1 MEKPLKAEAAAAP
14 VPAPEPEMEV
24 KSASAGID
32 IPVPQ
37 GFEAPEDSEEG
48 RSFDVLA
55 TVSYE
60 GGKLT
65 LTAIDGLPV
74 SAKAEA
80 EAEEDDVDEE
90 ADMEDDGDFM
100 AAVERGLAKEV

>member
-1 MEKPLKAEAAAAP
+1 METPLKAEAAAAP
-14 VPAPEPEMEV
+14 VPAPETEMEV
-24 KSASAGID
+24 ENTSAGID

-74 SAKAEA
+74 SAKAETK
-80 EAEEDDVDEE
+80 EEDSEGPEMEEE
-90 ADMEDDGDFM
+90 ADFM
-100 AAVERGLAKEV
+100 AAVERGLSKEV

>member
-1 MEKPLKAEAAAAP
+1 MEKPFKAEAAAAP
-14 VPAPEPEMEV
+14 IPASEPEMEV
-24 KSASAGID
+24 KSASTGID

-55 TVSYE
+55 TVSFE

-80 EAEEDDVDEE
+80 EAEEDVAEE
-90 ADMEDDGDFM
+90 ADMEEDGDFM

>member
-14 VPAPEPEMEV
+14 VPAPAPEMEV
-24 KSASAGID
+24 KTTSAGID

-37 GFEAPEDSEEG
+37 GFEAPEESEEG

-74 SAKAEA
+74 SAESKT
-80 EAEEDDVDEE
+80 EE
-90 ADMEDDGDFM
+90 ADAEEPEMEEEDADFM
-100 AAVERGLAKEV
+100 AAVERGLSKEV

>member
-1 MEKPLKAEAAAAP
+1 MEKPFKADAAAAP
-14 VPAPEPEMEV
+14 VPAPAPDMEV
-24 KSASAGID
+24 ETASSTGID

-60 GGKLT
+60 GGKLI

-74 SAKAEA
+74 SAESKTE
-80 EAEEDDVDEE
+80 EPDAEEPEMEE
-90 ADMEDDGDFM
+90 DADFM
-100 AAVERGLAKEV
+100 AAVERGLSKEV